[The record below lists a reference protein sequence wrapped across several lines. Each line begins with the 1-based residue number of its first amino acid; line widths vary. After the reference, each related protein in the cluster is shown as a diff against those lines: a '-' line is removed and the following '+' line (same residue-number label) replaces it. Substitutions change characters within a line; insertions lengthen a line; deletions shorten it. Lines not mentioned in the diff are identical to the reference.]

1 MNNKREIHELIATG
15 FFFAVGSVLAH
26 WLVKQ
31 AGEAQGGAGATE
43 PDEYPVD
50 FEGGGEEGVLDEPY
64 QQAAIDEAL
73 AKEFE

>member
-50 FEGGGEEGVLDEPY
+50 FEGVLSEPY